1 MTNSGK
7 KQGIA
12 TANNKCL
19 SLSCRNQADYYYAIR
34 VRSGIVNKHKRVLSR
49 TQFAASSVSLW
60 CISASPIMTDAHG
73 TPDKTSILILND
85 SGSGR
90 KYTAR

>member
-1 MTNSGK
+1 M
-7 KQGIA
+7 
-12 TANNKCL
+12 
-19 SLSCRNQADYYYAIR
+19 
-34 VRSGIVNKHKRVLSR
+34 NKHRRVLSR

-60 CISASPIMTDAHG
+60 CISESPIMTDAHG
-73 TPDKTSILILND
+73 TPERTSILILNG